1 VYGPPVPTGFVRSS
15 MEVAPIDGL
24 EIGAAE
30 WPAPH
35 PFEVK
40 GLDERFWVHEGQW
53 HVNAAPDVLGAAG
66 RGDRVI
72 QVTVTYQACSDSECL
87 APMALALSLPVR
99 EAALEG
105 RELPG
110 RERPR

>member
-1 VYGPPVPTGFVRSS
+1 
-15 MEVAPIDGL
+15 MEVAPIDGV

-30 WPAPH
+30 WPALH

-40 GLDERFWVHEGQW
+40 GLDERFWVHEGTV
-53 HVNAAPDVLGAAG
+53 HGTLPLTFSAPPGA
-66 RGDRVI
+66 GDRVI

>member
-1 VYGPPVPTGFVRSS
+1 
-15 MEVAPIDGL
+15 
-24 EIGAAE
+24 
-30 WPAPH
+30 
-35 PFEVK
+35 
-40 GLDERFWVHEGQW
+40 
-53 HVNAAPDVLGAAG
+53 
-66 RGDRVI
+66 
-72 QVTVTYQACSDSECL
+72 VTYQACSDSECL